1 MILSLNL
8 SLELPDRS
16 YSISDTQD
24 CFEYIIKKYE
34 TLTYKPPV
42 QKYVSWIQNRVL
54 RARLNLCIILRSS
67 HSTIWNALKA
77 MIK

>member
-1 MILSLNL
+1 MLNPEIMNELENNRISKKLREQKCFTKNTKLHMILSLNL

-24 CFEYIIKKYE
+24 CFEYIIKKHE

-42 QKYVSWIQNRVL
+42 QKYVS
-54 RARLNLCIILRSS
+54 
-67 HSTIWNALKA
+67 
-77 MIK
+77 

>member
-1 MILSLNL
+1 MLNPEIMNELENNRISKKLREQKCFTKNTKLQMILSLNL

-42 QKYVSWIQNRVL
+42 QKYVS
-54 RARLNLCIILRSS
+54 
-67 HSTIWNALKA
+67 
-77 MIK
+77 